1 MATITNPHRLEVR
14 NVVVVGKTGSG
25 KSTVANQILGATSS
39 DGFKVLA
46 NPSSVTIDPDKRS
59 STLSHQG
66 ISYTINVID
75 TVGLFDNRYLTNMEV
90 MKKTKDAVR
99 KFLGNA
105 GIHLIVFVMKEGR
118 FTQEEEET
126 FKYVHNNFS
135 MDIDPLSLVVITNC
149 ESKIKEDIISGYKS
163 NEKTKEVLNHAKKGV
178 IAVGFPKLE
187 DVNVKLR
194 QAYKEMAEED
204 AVELRKIVLQSKVPQ
219 LMEEIKSPSWCII
232 L

>member
-14 NVVVVGKTGSG
+14 NVVVFGRSGSG
-25 KSTVANQILGATSS
+25 KSTVANQILGVASS

-46 NPSSVTIDPDKRS
+46 NPSSTTIYPEKRS
-59 STLSHQG
+59 STLSHEG
-66 ISYTINVID
+66 ISYTINVIN
-75 TVGLFDNRYLTNMEV
+75 TGGLFDNRSLT

-99 KFLGNA
+99 KLLGNA
-105 GIHLIVFVMKEGR
+105 GIHLIVFVIKEGR
-118 FTQEEEET
+118 FTQEEEAA
-126 FKYVHNNFS
+126 FRYVHDNFS

-187 DVNVKLR
+187 YFSEPLR
-194 QAYKEMAEED
+194 QFYKERAEED

-219 LMEEIKSPSWCII
+219 PMVEIPSCII